1 MNKIEYFNK
10 EYSYI
15 KDNKKREDLK
25 LLVNELP
32 DYFFDIPASSTGKY
46 HPDFAKSEHGLVKH
60 TKVAVRFAK
69 ELLDN
74 PGLNNFSDNEKDII
88 IMAIV
93 LHDGCKSGRV
103 KEKYTRFDHPLV
115 VCELIKES
123 RSKLSLTDE
132 EFNLLIRVIS
142 SHMGIWNKR
151 VIRANGLLQREVRRY
166 YQNLKMM
173 SSFLYICVIIYLV
186 RGLLM
191 LDLMELILETN
202 IFSLFFI
209 YLDR

>member
-15 KDNKKREDLK
+15 KDDKKREDLK

-142 SHMGIWNKR
+142 SHMGIWNKDYNGNEVLPIPKDKYQR
-151 VIRANGLLQREVRRY
+151 FVHMCDYLSSKRFIDVRFDGIDIRN
-166 YQNLKMM
+166 
-173 SSFLYICVIIYLV
+173 
-186 RGLLM
+186 
-191 LDLMELILETN
+191 
-202 IFSLFFI
+202 
-209 YLDR
+209 

>member
-142 SHMGIWNKR
+142 SHMGIRIIMVMRFYLYLKIS
-151 VIRANGLLQREVRRY
+151 IRD
-166 YQNLKMM
+166 
-173 SSFLYICVIIYLV
+173 LYICVIIYLV

>member
-115 VCELIKES
+115 VCELIK
-123 RSKLSLTDE
+123 KVGVNYLLLMK
-132 EFNLLIRVIS
+132 NLIYLLGLFLHIWVFGIRIIMVMRFYLYLKIS
-142 SHMGIWNKR
+142 
-151 VIRANGLLQREVRRY
+151 IRD
-166 YQNLKMM
+166 
-173 SSFLYICVIIYLV
+173 LYICVIIYLV